1 MKAFGTVR
9 LAALAVAA
17 LVVMAYA
24 NHFQNG
30 FHFDDSHAIVD
41 NPFVRDIANVPR
53 YFSDATT
60 FSILPQNQSYRP
72 VLQATLALDYW
83 LAGGYVPWVFQ
94 LDTFFWFLLQL
105 RGDVAAVPARPAA
118 VGAGPG
124 RQRRGAGRR
133 RGLRRASGRGGDRQ
147 LRDPARRDPVDVGRG
162 HRAVVLRRRPVGA
175 SLGVL
180 DACRSSWVS

>member
-1 MKAFGTVR
+1 MKATSTHI
-9 LAALAVAA
+9 LAVVGVAA
-17 LVVMAYA
+17 LVGGAYA

-41 NPFVRDIANVPR
+41 NPFVRDLGHLPR

-60 FSILPQNQSYRP
+60 FSVLPQNQSYRP

-105 RGDVAAVPARPAA
+105 LVMWRLFRRALQA
-118 VGAGPG
+118 VGAGAG
-124 RQRRGAGRR
+124 HRRRGAGRR
-133 RGLRRASGRGGDRQ
+133 RGLRRASRRGGDRQ
-147 LRDPARRDPVDVGRG
+147 LRHPARRDPVDAGCG
-162 HRAVVLRRRPVGA
+162 HRAVVLRGDPAGA
-175 SLGVL
+175 SLGAV
-180 DACRSSWVS
+180 DGARSCWRC

>member
-1 MKAFGTVR
+1 MLLASGYLGLFRALLGLSSPRHDVKAFGTVR

-53 YFSDATT
+53 FFSDATT
-60 FSILPQNQSYRP
+60 FSILPQNLVPAGAAGHAGPRLL
-72 VLQATLALDYW
+72 V
-83 LAGGYVPWVFQ
+83 AGGYVPWVFQ

-105 RGDVAAVPARPAA
+105 VVMWRLFRRALQLSAPEQDS
-118 VGAGPG
+118 
-124 RQRRGAGRR
+124 RRGAGRR
-133 RGLRRASGRGGDRQ
+133 RGLRRPSGRGGDRQ
-147 LRDPARRDPVDVGRG
+147 LP
-162 HRAVVLRRRPVGA
+162 
-175 SLGVL
+175 
-180 DACRSSWVS
+180 